1 MIGIL
6 DSGIGGLASYN
17 VIRRVLPHEPLVYL
31 ADRKNAPYGKRSE
44 GELIRLV
51 SDGIGELSALG
62 ADHVLLACCTAST
75 VHHALPEELR
85 RIAIPIIEPA
95 ARRAVALGDRI
106 TVIST
111 THTARSHAFA
121 AAVNAIR
128 KGCTVTELDAQPLV
142 GMVESGA
149 RDGNL
154 GILEST
160 YLDTVAS
167 EILEHMPDVLILG
180 CTHFSHLE
188 GELCARLRGV
198 RIVSPAREGAL
209 MLADRLGKPCTNSKK
224 IATDT
229 YTEAPKRN

>member
-17 VIRRVLPHEPLVYL
+17 VLRRVLVREPLIYL
-31 ADRKNAPYGKRSE
+31 ADRKNAPYGPRSE
-44 GELIRLV
+44 SELIRLV
-51 SDGIGELSALG
+51 GNGVRELCTLG

-75 VHHALPEELR
+75 VHYALPKELR
-85 RIAIPIIEPA
+85 RITLPIIEPA
-95 ARRAVALGDRI
+95 AIRAVALGDRI

-121 AAVNAIR
+121 RSICCIR
-128 KGCTVTELDAQPLV
+128 SGSAVTEIDAQPLV

-154 GILEST
+154 GKAESL
-160 YLDTVAS
+160 YLDRLAA
-167 EILEHMPDVLILG
+167 EILGHMPHVLILG

-188 GELCARLRGV
+188 GELRARLCGV
-198 RIVSPAREGAL
+198 EIVSPAREGAL
-209 MLADRLGKPCTNSKK
+209 TLADRIGTTGIGARKN
-224 IATDT
+224 ATDT
-229 YTEAPKRN
+229 YTEASVRN